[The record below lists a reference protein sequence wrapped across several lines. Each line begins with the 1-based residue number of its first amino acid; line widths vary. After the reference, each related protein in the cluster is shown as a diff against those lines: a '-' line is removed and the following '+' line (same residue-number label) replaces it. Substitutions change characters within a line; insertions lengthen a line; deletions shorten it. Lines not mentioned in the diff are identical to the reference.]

1 MSAKTHKGIQKR
13 LKKTGTGKLMHRRP
27 NKARLLSGKSSKRK
41 RRLRRWAAVSPANC
55 RLYQRQFGKLL

>member
-1 MSAKTHKGIQKR
+1 MSGKTHKGIQKR

-41 RRLRRWAAVSPANC
+41 RRLRRWAQLGAANC
-55 RLYQRQFGKLL
+55 KMYERQFGKLL